1 MMARSAG
8 FEPTASASAGLRS
21 IQLSYERPLFM
32 MATRRAPVSVELRM
46 VPKVGF
52 EPTRPCGHY
61 ALNVA
66 RLPFRHFGK
75 NREMVGGTRLEP
87 SSGGQVC
94 DLSPEATAP
103 PTEHNAQLL
112 VGGTG
117 LEPVTSSV

>member
-21 IQLSYERPLFM
+21 ILLSYERTNSAGQADAEITPL
-32 MATRRAPVSVELRM
+32 

-66 RLPFRHFGK
+66 RLPFRHFG
-75 NREMVGGTRLEP
+75 TSWLIT
-87 SSGGQVC
+87 SGGRCRTRTC
-94 DLSPEATAP
+94 DLFRVKEALLPAELTAP
-103 PTEHNAQLL
+103 LPSA
-112 VGGTG
+112 V
-117 LEPVTSSV
+117 VDW